1 MSATFSIT
9 FTHKG
14 GERWDIVRCVKAK
27 NGTQEEI
34 DVAMELNNLIRAK
47 IIDVGGEG
55 VSASAGGLP
64 DWQEGGGEW
73 E

>member
-14 GERWDIVRCVKAK
+14 GKRWDIVRTVKAK

-34 DVAMELNNLIRAK
+34 DVAMELNNIIRAK
-47 IIDVGGEG
+47 IIDVGGEE
-55 VSASAGGLP
+55 VPS
-64 DWQEGGGEW
+64 ERGEK
-73 E
+73 

>member
-14 GERWDIVRCVKAK
+14 GKRWDIVRSVKAK

-34 DVAMELNNLIRAK
+34 DVAMELNNIIRAK
-47 IIDVGGEG
+47 IIDVGGEVVPSEKG
-55 VSASAGGLP
+55 CMEAEA
-64 DWQEGGGEW
+64 
-73 E
+73 